1 MAKRVLVVD
10 DHTETVNL
18 IGEAFSK
25 AGFGVRTASNGA
37 ECLLELE
44 SGVPDL
50 VIMDVRM
57 PVLDGLDTLRLL
69 RQNPD
74 TADTPVIIL
83 SGRGAYDDVRAGWRT
98 GAEMYLTKPVRIG
111 ALLAAAG
118 HLLDLTP
125 ERVPMQMVVVGGEP
139 RGDRA

>member
-10 DHTETVNL
+10 DHTETVKL
-18 IGEAFSK
+18 IDEAFSK
-25 AGFGVRTASNGA
+25 AGFRVRTACNGA

-44 SGVPDL
+44 ASVPDL
-50 VIMDVRM
+50 VIMDVGM

-83 SGRGAYDDVRAGWRT
+83 SGKGGYDDVRAGWRT

-111 ALLAAAG
+111 ALLAAAR
-118 HLLDLTP
+118 HLLGLSPDRL
-125 ERVPMQMVVVGGEP
+125 PMQMAVVGRE
-139 RGDRA
+139 R